1 MVQSSQSHRTGRSVR
16 DVSYANLEHFLRNKQ
31 WKEANEETLL
41 KLLEASGRIETLIA
55 KKRLVR
61 DDLFLL
67 FSTLDAQGRLKI
79 LKALAKTDQL
89 NQSNL
94 EGLFQQL
101 TDWLTVPNRL
111 KLLALELLTG
121 LSGDQMAD
129 AAEAGTH
136 YETYYEQLRADR
148 SQEKQAAKLF
158 LSLVLFNLIN
168 EDEAKPI
175 QDLLKPADR
184 AILNKLLQLSQRFTQ
199 LEICSLL
206 DFLSSDELRLL
217 KVIGQTKKQHQRDRV
232 THQDTIAD
240 STSALIEAP
249 FSKNLSLLLALAP
262 LAFSDKSEPNI
273 LTSKPLT
280 PKELSLVKL
289 IEIIEK
295 LEVSEKISPHLINK
309 LLNQLL
315 FSNEISLR
323 QILTYGIAWN
333 TSHRLSKEKIE
344 ILANV
349 FYQSKIGFITNHE
362 KQERLK
368 FIQLLTEIE
377 KLRCSGKIDPGFLGE
392 LLTNLLCAN
401 KATLKR
407 LVDVV
412 TDEPD
417 CCWNS
422 EEVVLLANG
431 FYHKKVNFSDYQPSS
446 VEEKNF
452 IHLLEMIE
460 ELKFSGDVE
469 PKDLVKILGIL
480 HSASKT
486 TLQQL
491 LNVLRRDS
499 EYLFNEEEVASLV
512 SVLSRKDFALL
523 SSVKALIDQNIAK
536 EIKEQEI
543 QLLIHSLVEHQA
555 TFFKVLQTLTSVLFS
570 LPDRLNKKFAKAEN
584 GIQTPFP
591 SGRIPK
597 QITAQL
603 SESLSEAITDD
614 RNKLVK
620 LVTQLLK
627 RGSHQRLYAANRPTL
642 QRLLSAAPVSPQT
655 YHSERETQLQRVMA
669 MWQRRSWHLTAE
681 DLEKFPCLDL
691 HYIDCLWR
699 KSSRDRFGFST
710 QWKVWNE
717 TKQTDCHFLEAF
729 GQQVGWRTCNTWLS
743 YEEAI
748 AKVDA
753 ANSFLGGNEV
763 VPDGY
768 LPLIPLAGW
777 WCWMGGI
784 EAILQRLSAC
794 KVPPPEQTEKV
805 VIDVAAEPASSSHIN
820 QSVALSPSLFLDMG
834 K

>member
-1 MVQSSQSHRTGRSVR
+1 MAVRSSQ

-41 KLLEASGRIETLIA
+41 KLLEASGRIEALIT
-55 KKRLVR
+55 KRRLVQ

-111 KLLALELLTG
+111 KLLALELLIG
-121 LSGDQMAD
+121 LSGNHLAD
-129 AAEAGTH
+129 AADIETH
-136 YETYYEQLRADR
+136 YETYYEQLRAER
-148 SQEKQAAKLF
+148 SQEKQAVKLF

-168 EDEAKPI
+168 EEEVKPI

-184 AILNKLLQLSQRFTQ
+184 AILNKLLHLSKRFTQ
-199 LEICSLL
+199 LEMCCLL

-217 KVIGQTKKQHQRDRV
+217 KMIGQTKKQERHDRA
-232 THQDTIAD
+232 TPQDAIKD
-240 STSALIEAP
+240 SAPTLTEAP
-249 FSKNLSLLLALAP
+249 FSKNLSLLIALAP
-262 LAFSDKSEPNI
+262 FSFSDKSEPNI
-273 LTSKPLT
+273 LSSKPLT
-280 PKELSLVKL
+280 LKELSLVKL

-295 LEVSEKISPHLINK
+295 LEVSEKISPHLINQ

-315 FSNEISLR
+315 FSNEIRL
-323 QILTYGIAWN
+323 QQVLTYGIAWN
-333 TSHRLSKEKIE
+333 TSHRLSREKIE
-344 ILANV
+344 ILADV
-349 FYQSKIGFITNHE
+349 FYPSKVGFLAGYEREE
-362 KQERLK
+362 KSK

-377 KLRCSGKIDPGFLGE
+377 QLRCSGKIDPGRLGE
-392 LLTNLLCAN
+392 LFTRLLGAS
-401 KATLKR
+401 KATLKK

-412 TDEPD
+412 SDEPT

-422 EEVVLLANG
+422 EEAVLLASG
-431 FYHKKVNFSDYQPSS
+431 FYHKNVDASTYQPSS
-446 VEEKNF
+446 VEERSF
-452 IHLLEMIE
+452 VHLLEMIE
-460 ELKFSGDVE
+460 ELKFSEDVSSE
-469 PKDLVKILGIL
+469 VLVKILKLL
-480 HSASKT
+480 HSANKA
-486 TLQQL
+486 TLQNL
-491 LNVLRRDS
+491 LNVLRRNSD
-499 EYLFNEEEVASLV
+499 YLFNEEEIACLV

-523 SSVKALIDQNIAK
+523 SSLKALIDQNIAG

-543 QLLIHSLVEHQA
+543 QSLIYSLVDHKT
-555 TFFKVLQTLTSVLFS
+555 TFFRILQTLTSVLFS
-570 LPDRLNKKFAKAEN
+570 LPDRLNKKFEKAEN

-597 QITAQL
+597 QLTTQL
-603 SESLSEAITDD
+603 SESLAEAITDD

-620 LVTQLLK
+620 LVAQLLK
-627 RGSHQRLYAANRPTL
+627 LASHQRLYAANRPTL
-642 QRLLSAAPVSPQT
+642 QRLLRATTVPVQREQK
-655 YHSERETQLQRVMA
+655 EREAQLQRVMA
-669 MWQRRSWHLTAE
+669 MWQRRGWHLTAE

-691 HYIDCLWR
+691 HHIDHLWR

-717 TKQTDCHFLEAF
+717 IRKTDSHFLEAF
-729 GQQVGWRTCNTWLS
+729 GQQVGWRTRNTWLN

-748 AKVDA
+748 AKVDTA
-753 ANSFLGGNEV
+753 DSFRCSREA

-777 WCWMGGI
+777 WCWMGGV
-784 EAILQRLSAC
+784 EAILQRLSVC
-794 KVPPPEQTEKV
+794 EVPLPDPPDHA
-805 VIDVAAEPASSSHIN
+805 VIDVPAEPAASHIN
-820 QSVALSPSLFLDMG
+820 QSMALSLSLFLDME